1 MTKIFIAGHNG
12 MVGSAIYRQL
22 KNNNENEILVA
33 SRNDVNLQC
42 QDSVNS
48 FIKSNTID
56 QIYLAAAKVGGIH
69 ANNTYPAEFI
79 YENLMIQNNII
90 NSAYNHG
97 IKKLLFLGSSCI
109 YPKLASQPIKEEELL
124 NGPLESTNEPY
135 AIAKIAGIKMCQSYN
150 RQYDTDYRCIMPT
163 NLYGP
168 GDNFHKKNSHVIPA
182 LIRRFDEAKNNNEKE
197 VVVWGTGNARREFLH
212 VDDMANASIFIMNQD
227 LLTLKSKMREKVSH
241 INIGTG
247 IDVKISFLA
256 KLIAECIGF
265 SGSIKFDSNMP
276 DGTPR
281 KQLDISM
288 LNEIGW
294 QYKTELMEGILSTYS
309 WYKANIERI
318 RS

>member
-1 MTKIFIAGHNG
+1 
-12 MVGSAIYRQL
+12 
-22 KNNNENEILVA
+22 
-33 SRNDVNLQC
+33 
-42 QDSVNS
+42 
-48 FIKSNTID
+48 
-56 QIYLAAAKVGGIH
+56 
-69 ANNTYPAEFI
+69 
-79 YENLMIQNNII
+79 
-90 NSAYNHG
+90 
-97 IKKLLFLGSSCI
+97 
-109 YPKLASQPIKEEELL
+109 
-124 NGPLESTNEPY
+124 
-135 AIAKIAGIKMCQSYN
+135 
-150 RQYDTDYRCIMPT
+150 MPT

-227 LLTLKSKMREKVSH
+227 LSELKSKMRKKVSH

-247 IDVKISFLA
+247 MDVKISFLA
-256 KLIAECIGF
+256 TLIAECIGF

-294 QYKTELMEGILSTYS
+294 QHKTELMEGILSTYS
-309 WYKANIERI
+309 WYRANIERI